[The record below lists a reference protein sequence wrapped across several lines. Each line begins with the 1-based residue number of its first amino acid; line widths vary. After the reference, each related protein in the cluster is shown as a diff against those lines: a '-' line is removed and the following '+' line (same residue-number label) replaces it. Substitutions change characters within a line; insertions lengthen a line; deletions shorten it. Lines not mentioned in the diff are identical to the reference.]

1 MHRLTIHKAMTRYLA
16 SRLINAVIV
25 VWAAFTVSF
34 VLLYQ
39 LPSDPISIM
48 LMGDSGSG
56 GSVEAS
62 AAQRHA
68 LAERYGFDLSPPRQ
82 YAKLLWRAVHGD
94 FGISMQSGRPVSAEI
109 ADALPP
115 TLRLAGLS
123 LAIALLL
130 GVSIALAGCRRPDGG
145 VRVVLLSLPP
155 VAMAV
160 PTFWIALM
168 LLQVF
173 AFRLSW
179 LPGISTTGFTS
190 LILPALTLSVPTSA
204 VIAQTL
210 AKGLDDTLA
219 APFVRQLRAN
229 GIPSRTIYLRHVLH
243 NAAIPTLTVLG
254 LIVGGTFAGAVV
266 TETIFSRAGAGR
278 LLQSAVD
285 VQDLPVVQG
294 LVMLMALAYAFVNL
308 SVDLLYPFLDPRI
321 RRAARHAAQV

>member
-1 MHRLTIHKAMTRYLA
+1 MPRYLA
-16 SRLINAVIV
+16 SRLLNAVIV

-48 LMGDSGSG
+48 LMGDAGGG
-56 GSVEAS
+56 GSAQAS
-62 AAQRHA
+62 VAQRQA

-82 YAKLLWRAVHGD
+82 YLKLLSHAARGD
-94 FGISMQSGRPVSAEI
+94 LGISMQSGRPVSAEI

-123 LAIALLL
+123 LAFALVLGVTVALL
-130 GVSIALAGCRRPDGG
+130 GCRSPSGAIRT
-145 VRVVLLSLPP
+145 VLLSIPP

-173 AFRLSW
+173 AFRLNW
-179 LPGISTTGFTS
+179 LPGISTTGFAA
-190 LILPALTLSVPTSA
+190 LILPALTLSIPTSA

-210 AKGLDDTLA
+210 SKGLDDTLS

-243 NAAIPTLTVLG
+243 NAMIPTLTVLG

-294 LVMLMALAYAFVNL
+294 LVMLMAIAYAVVNL
-308 SVDLLYPFLDPRI
+308 AVDLLYPVLDPRI
-321 RRAARHAAQV
+321 RRATSHATQG

>member
-1 MHRLTIHKAMTRYLA
+1 MPRYLA

-48 LMGDSGSG
+48 LMGDAGSG
-56 GSVEAS
+56 GSGQAS
-62 AAQRHA
+62 AAQRQA
-68 LAERYGFDLSPPRQ
+68 LAQRYGFDLSPPRQ
-82 YAKLLWRAVHGD
+82 YLKLLTHAARGD
-94 FGISMQSGRPVSAEI
+94 LGISMQSGRPVSAEI

-123 LAIALLL
+123 LALALVL
-130 GVSIALAGCRRPDGG
+130 GVSVALFGCRRPSGAI
-145 VRVVLLSLPP
+145 RSVLLSIPP

-173 AFRLSW
+173 AFRLNW
-179 LPGISTTGFTS
+179 LPGISTTGFAA
-190 LILPALTLSVPTSA
+190 LILPALTLSIPTSA

-210 AKGLDDTLA
+210 SKGLDDTLA

-243 NAAIPTLTVLG
+243 NATIPTLTVLG

-294 LVMLMALAYAFVNL
+294 LVMLMAIAYAAVNL
-308 SVDLLYPFLDPRI
+308 AVDLLYPLLDPRI
-321 RRAARHAAQV
+321 RRATTHAPQG

>member
-1 MHRLTIHKAMTRYLA
+1 MARYFA
-16 SRLINAVIV
+16 SRLVNAVIV

-56 GSVEAS
+56 GSAQAS
-62 AAQRHA
+62 AAQRQA

-82 YAKLLWRAVHGD
+82 YAKLLLRAARGD
-94 FGISMQSGRPVSAEI
+94 LGISMQSGRPVSAEI
-109 ADALPP
+109 ADTLPP
-115 TLRLAGLS
+115 TLRLAGLG
-123 LAIALLL
+123 LAIALVL
-130 GVSIALAGCRRPDGG
+130 GVSVALLGCRQPHG
-145 VRVVLLSLPP
+145 VVRTALLSIPP

-168 LLQVF
+168 LLQIF
-173 AFRLSW
+173 AFRLGW
-179 LPGISTTGFTS
+179 LPGVSTTGFAS
-190 LILPALTLSVPTSA
+190 LILPALTLSVPSSA

-210 AKGLDDTLA
+210 AKGLDEALA

-243 NAAIPTLTVLG
+243 NAVIPTLTVLG
-254 LIVGGTFAGAVV
+254 LIVGGAFAGAVV

-294 LVMLMALAYAFVNL
+294 LVVLMALAYALVNL
-308 SVDLLYPFLDPRI
+308 AVDLLYPLLDPRI
-321 RRAARHAAQV
+321 GRATTQAIQG

>member
-1 MHRLTIHKAMTRYLA
+1 MTRYFA
-16 SRLINAVIV
+16 SRLTNAVIV

-56 GSVEAS
+56 GSAQAS
-62 AAQRHA
+62 AAQRQA
-68 LAERYGFDLSPPRQ
+68 LAARYGFDLSPPRQ
-82 YAKLLWRAVHGD
+82 YAKLLLRAASGD
-94 FGISMQSGRPVSAEI
+94 LGISMQSGRPVATEI
-109 ADALPP
+109 ADTLPP
-115 TLRLAGLS
+115 TLRLAGLG
-123 LAIALLL
+123 LAIALVL
-130 GVSIALAGCRRPDGG
+130 GVSVALLGCRRPDGFG
-145 VRVVLLSLPP
+145 RTMLLSIPP
-155 VAMAV
+155 IAMAV

-168 LLQVF
+168 LLQIF
-173 AFRLSW
+173 AFRLGW
-179 LPGISTTGFTS
+179 LPGVSTTGFAS
-190 LILPALTLSVPTSA
+190 LILPALTLSVPSSA

-210 AKGLDDTLA
+210 SKGLDEALA

-243 NAAIPTLTVLG
+243 NAVIPTLTVLG

-285 VQDLPVVQG
+285 MQDLPVVQG
-294 LVMLMALAYAFVNL
+294 LVMLMALAYALVNL
-308 SVDLLYPFLDPRI
+308 IVDLLYPLLDPRI
-321 RRAARHAAQV
+321 RRATSQAVQG

>member
-1 MHRLTIHKAMTRYLA
+1 MARYLL
-16 SRLINAVIV
+16 SRLFNAIVV

-48 LMGDSGSG
+48 LMGDSGGG
-56 GSVEAS
+56 GSAEAS
-62 AAQRHA
+62 AAQRAA
-68 LAERYGFDLSPPRQ
+68 LAERYGFNLSPPRQ
-82 YAKLLWRAVHGD
+82 YASLLWRAAHGD
-94 FGISMQSGRPVSAEI
+94 LGVSMQSGRPVSTEI

-115 TLRLAGLS
+115 TLRLASLS
-123 LAIALLL
+123 FSMAIVF
-130 GVSIALAGCRRPDGG
+130 GVSIALVACKRRYG
-145 VRVVLLSLPP
+145 VIRTFLLSLPP

-168 LLQVF
+168 LLQIF
-173 AFRLSW
+173 AFRLNW
-179 LPGISTTGFTS
+179 LPGISTTGFS
-190 LILPALTLSVPTSA
+190 ALILPALTLSIPTSA

-210 AKGLDDTLA
+210 AKGLDDALA

-229 GIPSRTIYLRHVLH
+229 GISSRAIYLRHVLH

-254 LIVGGTFAGAVV
+254 LIVGGMFAGAVV

-294 LVMLMALAYAFVNL
+294 LVVLMAFAYAVVNL
-308 SVDLLYPFLDPRI
+308 LVDVLYPLLDPRI
-321 RRAARHAAQV
+321 RRAVRRTAEA